1 MTDITLNDCGHY
13 WQSVVDT
20 MAEGLFVVDTR
31 GQVIFINQAAER
43 ITGYQREE
51 VLGKPCCMFESETCL
66 ACRDQ
71 EGRMACGLFEK
82 GRVQDKRCVLARK
95 DGTRVHLLKN
105 ARVLHDAQGQV
116 VGGVET
122 LTDIT
127 ALVERDQQINGLRR
141 QLRREY
147 GYEGLIGNSPAMQR
161 VYQLLGAAAASNAPV
176 LLLGE
181 SGTGKELA
189 AAAIH
194 RRSPR
199 SQGSFIKV
207 NCAALNPSL
216 LESELFGHEKGAF
229 TGADRARVGR
239 FEAASGGSLF
249 LDEIGDLPPAV
260 QVKLLRVLQ
269 EGEIERVGS
278 QRPIPVDVRIITATH
293 QDLEALLASGAFRQ
307 DLYYRINVIPIR
319 LPSLRERREDIPLL
333 ARSFVERT
341 ALGSDRGISG
351 ISPAAL
357 QRLLAHDWP
366 GNVRELINA
375 VEYAFVACPGGEI
388 LPSHLPPS
396 LGGGQADCSAPAAA
410 GPEDEE
416 TQRAQIAAA
425 LLASN
430 GHKARAAQS
439 LGISRVTLWKR
450 MKRLGLAD
458 RSTS

>member
-1 MTDITLNDCGHY
+1 VTDITLNDCGHY

-43 ITGYQREE
+43 ITGYNRDE
-51 VLGKPCCMFESETCL
+51 VLGRPCCMFESETCL

-82 GRVQDKRCVLARK
+82 GRVQDKRCVLVRK
-95 DGTRVHLLKN
+95 DGSRVHLLKN

-122 LTDIT
+122 LTDISG
-127 ALVERDQQINGLRR
+127 LVERDQQISGLKRE
-141 QLRREY
+141 LRREY
-147 GYEGLIGNSPAMQR
+147 GFEGLIGNSPAMQR
-161 VYQLLGAAAASNAPV
+161 VYELLSAAAASSAPV

-199 SQGSFIKV
+199 GQGPLLKV
-207 NCAALNPSL
+207 NCAALNPAL

-249 LDEIGDLPPAV
+249 LDEIGDLPPEV

-278 QRPIPVDVRIITATH
+278 HRPIPVDVRIITATH
-293 QDLEALLASGAFRQ
+293 QDLEALLSQGAFRQ

-319 LPSLRERREDIPLL
+319 LPPLRERREDIPLL
-333 ARSFVERT
+333 TRSFVERT
-341 ALGSDRGISG
+341 ALGSGKGITG

-388 LPSHLPPS
+388 QPSHLPPS
-396 LGGGQADCSAPAAA
+396 LGGGTQAPCPAPTPA
-410 GPEDEE
+410 GAGEDEA
-416 TQRAQIAAA
+416 QRAQIKAA
-425 LLASN
+425 LQASN
-430 GHKARAAQS
+430 GHKARAAQA

-450 MKRLGLAD
+450 MKRLGLAG
-458 RSTS
+458 